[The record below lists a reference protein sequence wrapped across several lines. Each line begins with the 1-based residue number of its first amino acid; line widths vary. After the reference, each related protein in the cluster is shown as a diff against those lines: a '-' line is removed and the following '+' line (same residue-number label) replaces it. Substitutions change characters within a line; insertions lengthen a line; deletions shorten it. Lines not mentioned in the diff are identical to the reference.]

1 MKAIDSELLNQL
13 ELTYSYLKEDIK
25 ALDYLQEDYF
35 ISNKPIEDFEQAYF
49 KIQNLLEV
57 IIKAMKLNELN
68 IKICINKIY
77 HKI

>member
-1 MKAIDSELLNQL
+1 MKSTDSELLNQL

-49 KIQNLLEV
+49 KIQNLLDI
-57 IIKAMKLNELN
+57 IIKAMKLNELQL
-68 IKICINKIY
+68 KESINKSY
-77 HKI
+77 K